1 MHMKSILIKNGRVID
16 PSNHLD
22 ARSDVLIMDG
32 KVAQVSEAITVS
44 ADIEIDASGLLV
56 VPGLIDIHA
65 HHFYGTEQHRYLC
78 NGMYAVPPDGFT
90 FRSGVTTVLDT
101 GGAGWKNLHIFKKN
115 VITQSKTRVFAL
127 VNIVGEGMRG
137 NPWEQ
142 DVSDMNPELAA
153 RAADENKDCV
163 IGFKVA
169 HFLKEDWIAVDRV
182 LEAGKISNLPVMI
195 DFGGD
200 DSHPPLSIETLFMEK
215 LRPGDIYTHVYTD
228 LKRRDPIID
237 PSTKKLKPFMQEA
250 RKKGIVFDVGHG
262 GASFAYSQAIP
273 AIEEGFFPDT
283 ISTDLHIESM
293 NAAMKDQLNVMSKF
307 LALNMSLYDVI
318 KASTSDAAKALQKTE
333 LGNLSVG
340 SEADLAILHLRD
352 GKFGFFD
359 TMGVRMMGDKK
370 LECELTIRAGE
381 IVYDLNGI
389 ALKQ

>member
-1 MHMKSILIKNGRVID
+1 MKTILIQHGIVIDPANHLNQQLDVYIENGRV
-16 PSNHLD
+16 
-22 ARSDVLIMDG
+22 AAVG
-32 KVAQVSEAITVS
+32 KGLTTS
-44 ADIEIDASGLLV
+44 ADTKIDASGLIV

-65 HHFYGTEQHRYLC
+65 HHFYGTEHNRYLS

-115 VITQSKTRVFAL
+115 VISQSKTRVFAL

-142 DVSDMNPELAA
+142 DVNDMNPELAA
-153 RAADENKDCV
+153 RAAEENKDCV

-169 HFLKEDWIAVDRV
+169 HFLAEDWIAVDRV
-182 LEAGKISNLPVMI
+182 LEAGKMAELPVVI

-200 DSHPPLSIETLFMEK
+200 DSHPPLSIEKLFMEK

-237 PSTKKLKPFMQEA
+237 PSTKKLKSFMHDA
-250 RKKGIVFDVGHG
+250 RQKGIVFDVGHG

-307 LALNMSLYDVI
+307 LALNMPLYDVI
-318 KASTSDAAKALQKTE
+318 KASTSEAAKALRKTE

-340 SEADLAILHLRD
+340 SEADVAILNLRE

-359 TMGVRMMGDKK
+359 TMGVRMMGDQK

-381 IVYDLNGI
+381 VVYDLNGI

>member
-1 MHMKSILIKNGRVID
+1 MKSILIRNGHLID
-16 PSNHLD
+16 PANHLD
-22 ARSDVLIMDG
+22 ANRDVLIVDG
-32 KVAQVSEAITVS
+32 KIAQVAETIS
-44 ADIEIDASGLLV
+44 ASAAIEIDAAGMLV

-65 HHFYGTEQHRYLC
+65 HHFYGTEHNRYLC

-115 VITQSKTRVFAL
+115 VISQSKTRVFAL

-142 DVSDMNPELAA
+142 DVNDMHPELAA

-169 HFLKEDWIAVDRV
+169 HFLAEDWIAVDRV
-182 LEAGKISNLPVMI
+182 LEAGKISNLPVVI

-200 DSHPPLSIETLFMEK
+200 DSHPPLSIEQLFMDK

-237 PSTKKLKPFMQEA
+237 PSTKKLKPFMHDA

-262 GASFAYSQAIP
+262 GASFAYSQAVP
-273 AIEEGFFPDT
+273 AIQEGFFPDT
-283 ISTDLHIESM
+283 ISTDLHIDSM

-307 LALNMSLYDVI
+307 LALNMPLFDVI
-318 KASTSDAAKALQKTE
+318 KASTSEAAKALRKTE

-340 SEADLAILHLRD
+340 SEADLAILNLRK

-359 TMGVRMMGDKK
+359 TIGVRMMGDKK

-389 ALKQ
+389 ALKLWI

>member
-1 MHMKSILIKNGRVID
+1 MKTILIQNGIVIDPANHLNEQLDVYIENGRV
-16 PSNHLD
+16 
-22 ARSDVLIMDG
+22 ADVG
-32 KVAQVSEAITVS
+32 KRLTTS
-44 ADIEIDASGLLV
+44 ADTKIDASGLMV

-65 HHFYGTEQHRYLC
+65 HHFYGTEHNRYLS

-115 VITQSKTRVFAL
+115 VISQSKTRVFAL

-142 DVSDMNPELAA
+142 DVNDMNPELAA
-153 RAADENKDCV
+153 RAAEENKDCV

-169 HFLKEDWIAVDRV
+169 HFLAEDWIAVDRV
-182 LEAGKISNLPVMI
+182 LEAGKIAELPVVI

-200 DSHPPLSIETLFMEK
+200 DSHPPLSIEKLFMDK

-237 PSTKKLKPFMQEA
+237 PSTKKLKSFMHDA
-250 RKKGIVFDVGHG
+250 RKKGIIFDVGHG

-307 LALNMSLYDVI
+307 LALNMPLYDVI
-318 KASTSDAAKALQKTE
+318 KASTSEAAKALRKTE

-340 SEADLAILHLRD
+340 SEADVAILNVRE

-359 TMGVRMMGDKK
+359 TLGVRMMGNKK

>member
-1 MHMKSILIKNGRVID
+1 MKTILIQHGIVID
-16 PSNHLD
+16 PANHLNEQL
-22 ARSDVLIMDG
+22 DVYIENGMVAAVG
-32 KVAQVSEAITVS
+32 KGLTTS
-44 ADIEIDASGLLV
+44 ADTKIDASGLIV

-65 HHFYGTEQHRYLC
+65 HHFYGTEHNRYLS

-115 VITQSKTRVFAL
+115 VISQSKTRVFAL

-142 DVSDMNPELAA
+142 DVNDMNPELAA

-169 HFLKEDWIAVDRV
+169 HFLAEDWIAVDRV
-182 LEAGKISNLPVMI
+182 LEAGKMAELPVVI

-200 DSHPPLSIETLFMEK
+200 DSHPPLSIEKLFMEK

-237 PSTKKLKPFMQEA
+237 PSTKKLKSFMHDA
-250 RKKGIVFDVGHG
+250 RQKGIVFDVGHG

-307 LALNMSLYDVI
+307 LALNMPLYDVI
-318 KASTSDAAKALQKTE
+318 KASTSEAAKALRKTE

-340 SEADLAILHLRD
+340 SEADVAILNLRE

-381 IVYDLNGI
+381 VVYDLNGI

>member
-1 MHMKSILIKNGRVID
+1 MKTILIQHGIVIDPANHLNQQLDVYIENGRV
-16 PSNHLD
+16 
-22 ARSDVLIMDG
+22 AAVG
-32 KVAQVSEAITVS
+32 KGLTTS
-44 ADIEIDASGLLV
+44 ADTKIDASGLIV

-65 HHFYGTEQHRYLC
+65 HHFYGTEHNRYLS

-115 VITQSKTRVFAL
+115 VISQSKTRVFAL

-142 DVSDMNPELAA
+142 DVNDMNPELAA

-169 HFLKEDWIAVDRV
+169 HFLAEDWIAVDRV
-182 LEAGKISNLPVMI
+182 LEAGKMAELPVVI

-200 DSHPPLSIETLFMEK
+200 DSHPPLSIEKLFMEK

-237 PSTKKLKPFMQEA
+237 PSTKKLKSFMHDA
-250 RKKGIVFDVGHG
+250 RQKGIVFDVGHG

-307 LALNMSLYDVI
+307 LALNMPLYDVI
-318 KASTSDAAKALQKTE
+318 KASTSEAAKALRKTE

-340 SEADLAILHLRD
+340 SEADVAILNLRE

-359 TMGVRMMGDKK
+359 TMGVRMIGDQK

-381 IVYDLNGI
+381 VVYDLNGI

>member
-1 MHMKSILIKNGRVID
+1 MKTILIQHGIVIDPANHLNQQLDVYIENGRV
-16 PSNHLD
+16 
-22 ARSDVLIMDG
+22 AAVG
-32 KVAQVSEAITVS
+32 KGLTTS
-44 ADIEIDASGLLV
+44 ADTKIDASGLIV

-65 HHFYGTEQHRYLC
+65 HHFYGTEHNRYLS

-115 VITQSKTRVFAL
+115 VISQSKTRVFAL

-142 DVSDMNPELAA
+142 DVNDMNPELAA

-169 HFLKEDWIAVDRV
+169 HFLAEDWIAVDRV
-182 LEAGKISNLPVMI
+182 LEAGKMAELPVVI

-200 DSHPPLSIETLFMEK
+200 DSHPPLSIEKLFMEK

-237 PSTKKLKPFMQEA
+237 PSTKKLKSFMHDA
-250 RKKGIVFDVGHG
+250 RQKGIVFDVGHG

-307 LALNMSLYDVI
+307 LALNMPLYDVI
-318 KASTSDAAKALQKTE
+318 KASTSEAAKALRKTE

-340 SEADLAILHLRD
+340 SEADVAILNLRE

-359 TMGVRMMGDKK
+359 TMGVQMMGDQK

-381 IVYDLNGI
+381 VVYDLNGI

>member
-1 MHMKSILIKNGRVID
+1 MKTILIQHGIVIDPANHLNQQLDVYIENGRV
-16 PSNHLD
+16 
-22 ARSDVLIMDG
+22 AAVG
-32 KVAQVSEAITVS
+32 KGLTTS
-44 ADIEIDASGLLV
+44 ADTKIDASGLIV

-65 HHFYGTEQHRYLC
+65 HHFYGTEHNRYLS

-115 VITQSKTRVFAL
+115 VISQSKTRVFAL

-142 DVSDMNPELAA
+142 DVNDMNPELAA

-169 HFLKEDWIAVDRV
+169 HFLAEDWIAVDRV
-182 LEAGKISNLPVMI
+182 LEAGKMAELPVVI

-200 DSHPPLSIETLFMEK
+200 DSHPPLSIEKLFMEK

-237 PSTKKLKPFMQEA
+237 PSTKKLKSFMHDA
-250 RKKGIVFDVGHG
+250 RQKGIVFDVGHG

-307 LALNMSLYDVI
+307 LALNMPLYDVI
-318 KASTSDAAKALQKTE
+318 KASTSEAAKALRKTE

-340 SEADLAILHLRD
+340 SEADVAILNLRK

-359 TMGVRMMGDKK
+359 TMGVRMMGDQK

-381 IVYDLNGI
+381 VVYDLNGI

>member
-1 MHMKSILIKNGRVID
+1 MKTILIQHGIVIDPANHLNQQLDVYIENGRV
-16 PSNHLD
+16 
-22 ARSDVLIMDG
+22 AAVG
-32 KVAQVSEAITVS
+32 KGLTTS
-44 ADIEIDASGLLV
+44 ADTKIDASGLIV

-65 HHFYGTEQHRYLC
+65 HHFYGTEHNRYLS

-115 VITQSKTRVFAL
+115 VISQSKTRVFAL

-142 DVSDMNPELAA
+142 DVNDMNPELAA
-153 RAADENKDCV
+153 RSADENKDCV

-169 HFLKEDWIAVDRV
+169 HFLAEDWIAVDRV
-182 LEAGKISNLPVMI
+182 LEAGKMAELPVVI

-200 DSHPPLSIETLFMEK
+200 DSHLPLSIEKLFMEK

-237 PSTKKLKPFMQEA
+237 PSTKKLKSFMHDA
-250 RKKGIVFDVGHG
+250 RQKGIVFDVGHG

-307 LALNMSLYDVI
+307 LALNMPLYDVI
-318 KASTSDAAKALQKTE
+318 KASTSEAAIALRKTE

-340 SEADLAILHLRD
+340 SEADVAILNLRE

-359 TMGVRMMGDKK
+359 TMGVRMMGDQK

-381 IVYDLNGI
+381 VVYDLNGI

>member
-1 MHMKSILIKNGRVID
+1 MMRSILIKNGNLID
-16 PSNHLD
+16 PANQLD
-22 ARSDVLIMDG
+22 AVLDIYIENG
-32 KVAQVSEAITVS
+32 KIESVGSAIS
-44 ADIEIDASGLLV
+44 KKADIEIDATGLLV

-65 HHFYGTEQHRYLC
+65 HHFYGTEHNRYLC
-78 NGMYAVPPDGFT
+78 NGMFAVPPDGFT

-115 VITQSKTRVFAL
+115 VISQSKTRVFAL

-142 DVSDMNPELAA
+142 DVNDMNPELAA

-163 IGFKVA
+163 VGFKVA
-169 HFLKEDWIAVDRV
+169 HFLAEDWIAVDRV
-182 LEAGKISNLPVMI
+182 LEAGKISDLPVVI

-200 DSHPPLSIETLFMEK
+200 DSHPPLSIEKLFMEK

-237 PSTKKLKPFMQEA
+237 PSTKKLKSFMHDA
-250 RKKGIVFDVGHG
+250 RKKGIIFDVGHG

-273 AIEEGFFPDT
+273 AIREGFFPDT

-318 KASTSDAAKALQKTE
+318 KSSTSEAAKALRKTE

-340 SEADLAILHLRD
+340 SEADVAILNIRE

-359 TMGVRMMGDKK
+359 TMGVKMRGDKK

-389 ALKQ
+389 ALK

>member
-1 MHMKSILIKNGRVID
+1 MKTILIQHGIVIDPANHLNQQLDVYIENGRV
-16 PSNHLD
+16 
-22 ARSDVLIMDG
+22 AAVG
-32 KVAQVSEAITVS
+32 KGLTTS
-44 ADIEIDASGLLV
+44 ADTKIDASGLIV

-115 VITQSKTRVFAL
+115 VISQSKTRVFAL

-142 DVSDMNPELAA
+142 DASDMNPELAA
-153 RAADENKDCV
+153 RAADDNKDCV

-237 PSTKKLKPFMQEA
+237 PSTKKLKSFMHDA
-250 RKKGIVFDVGHG
+250 RQKGIVFDVGHG

-318 KASTSDAAKALQKTE
+318 KASTSDAAKALRKTE

-340 SEADLAILHLRD
+340 SEADVAILNVRE

-359 TMGVRMMGDKK
+359 TMGIRMMGDKK

>member
-1 MHMKSILIKNGRVID
+1 MKTILIQHGIVIDPANHLNQQLDVYIENGRV
-16 PSNHLD
+16 
-22 ARSDVLIMDG
+22 AAVG
-32 KVAQVSEAITVS
+32 KGLTTS
-44 ADIEIDASGLLV
+44 ADTKIDASGLIV

-65 HHFYGTEQHRYLC
+65 HHFYGTEHNRYLS

-115 VITQSKTRVFAL
+115 VISQSKTRVFAL

-142 DVSDMNPELAA
+142 DVNDMNPELAA

-169 HFLKEDWIAVDRV
+169 HFLAEDWIAVDRV
-182 LEAGKISNLPVMI
+182 LEAGKMAELPVVI

-200 DSHPPLSIETLFMEK
+200 DSHPPLSIEKLFMEK

-237 PSTKKLKPFMQEA
+237 PSTKKLKSFMHDA
-250 RKKGIVFDVGHG
+250 RQKGIVFDVGHG

-307 LALNMSLYDVI
+307 LALNMPLYDVI
-318 KASTSDAAKALQKTE
+318 KASTSEAAKALRKTE

-340 SEADLAILHLRD
+340 SEADVAILNLRE

-359 TMGVRMMGDKK
+359 TMGVRMMGDQK

-381 IVYDLNGI
+381 VVYDLNGI